1 MIVRLLLALAVVIGL
16 SAPAYA
22 RQCPNDIKK
31 IDAALA
37 GASSLP
43 ASALKPIKTLRDTG
57 QRLHNAGKHAD
68 AVKTLAGAKQMLEAM
83 GVKIN

>member
-1 MIVRLLLALAVVIGL
+1 MVRLLLALAVVIGL
-16 SAPAYA
+16 TAPALA
-22 RQCPNDIKK
+22 GQCPRDIKQ

-43 ASALKPIKTLRDTG
+43 ASAIKPIKTLRDTG
-57 QRLHNAGKHAD
+57 QRLHNVGKHAD
-68 AVKTLAGAKQMLEAM
+68 AVKTLAGAKKMLAAM